1 MAGFKVLVT
10 DYTWDSLEH
19 ERREL
24 VEVAASL
31 VVAESGEEAE
41 LVRLAGD
48 ADAILTCFAHVTGA
62 VIRAAP
68 KLRVIG
74 RYGIGV
80 DNIAVDEATRRGIP
94 VTNVPAYCLDEVAE
108 HVLALIFCLE
118 RGIHRYDRAV
128 RDGEWSL
135 ATGQPIRRIAGRTL
149 GVIGF
154 GKIGRTV
161 AERARGLGMRVIA
174 HDPRAPAETLAA
186 GGAEPV
192 ALLELAARADYVT
205 VHVPATPDTERLIDM
220 RFLAAM
226 KPDAYLVNAAR
237 GAVVDQEALIEAL
250 RERRIAGAGLDV
262 FTPERL
268 PPEHEL
274 LAQPGLLATPHVAFY
289 SEESVTELATLA
301 ARNIASVLAG
311 GRPRDTVNPEVYQ
324 QDAATR
330 RERTSV
336 SSPR

>member
-1 MAGFKVLVT
+1 VLRVLVT
-10 DYTWDSLEH
+10 DYTWDSLER
-19 ERREL
+19 ERTEL
-24 VEVAASL
+24 VNVGGTL
-31 VVAESGEEAE
+31 VVAQSGVEAE
-41 LVRLAGD
+41 LVQLARE
-48 ADAILTCFAHVTGA
+48 ADAILTCFAQVTPA
-62 VIRAAP
+62 VIQAAP

-80 DNIAVDEATRRGIP
+80 DNIAVEEATRRGIP

-128 RDGEWSL
+128 RNGDWSL
-135 ATGQPIRRIAGRTL
+135 AVGQPIRRIAGRTL

-161 AERARGLGMRVIA
+161 AQRAQALGMRVIV
-174 HDPRAPAETLAA
+174 HDPRAPAGTILATA
-186 GGAEPV
+186 GEPT

-205 VHVPATPDTERLIDM
+205 LHVPATPDTERLIDAA
-220 RFLAAM
+220 FLARM
-226 KPDAYLVNAAR
+226 KRDAYLINAAR
-237 GAVVDQEALIEAL
+237 GAVVDQQALTAAL

-268 PPEHEL
+268 EPEHEL

-289 SEESVTELATLA
+289 SEESVAELATLA
-301 ARNIASVLAG
+301 ARNVATVLAG
-311 GRPRDTVNPEVYQ
+311 GRAVDTVNPEVYA
-324 QDAATR
+324 DKLGTR
-330 RERTSV
+330 RETTSV